1 MYLSST
7 IIISVQALTAANCKN
22 ISNEKGCGFFA
33 EVKMDDIV
41 PKMACIAFYMKK
53 VCSFSILE
61 ECCLLASRRMGN
73 KCYYINEWSNL
84 LLIA

>member
-22 ISNEKGCGFFA
+22 IFNEKGCGFFA

-41 PKMACIAFYMKK
+41 PKMAYVALYMKK
-53 VCSFSILE
+53 GLFIFHFRGVLSASFKE
-61 ECCLLASRRMGN
+61 DGH
-73 KCYYINEWSNL
+73 
-84 LLIA
+84 